1 MKDKLKIISLC
12 DGMSCG
18 ALALD
23 TWLEQQGLTWD
34 DIEYHAFE
42 IDKYSIGVSMY
53 NYPLMYRHGDARNYK
68 NLIGEDIFLL
78 MGGFP
83 CQPYSF
89 SGKGKATEDERDLS
103 NLIFDAL
110 KELKPKYFLFENV
123 PMKKEHQDRISEGIG
138 VEPTMINSQDFSAQH
153 RKRLYWTNIKIDG
166 WHNLNKD
173 VVLKD
178 ILEDGFA
185 DRDKSLC
192 IDANYFK
199 GGSMKMYETKS
210 RRQLVFDLENKRG
223 CQQIGLMVETVK
235 IRKHRVDIP
244 NLQKVLRSAK
254 TSSGK
259 TNRQIAEETSVPI
272 TKVEHWFRT
281 DSSFAIPSDNIW
293 YKLKDVIGIDV
304 DTFDKQ
310 IMEFEYRDGV
320 YESSQRVYSEHGKSP
335 TLTASNMAQWI
346 ETKKKGCRQV
356 GVADIKGFETIK
368 RVYDP
373 DFKAPSLTTMQG
385 GWRQPKVATSELY
398 WRNLTP
404 LECERL
410 QTVPD
415 GYTKIGQ
422 FEGYFEQ
429 VTEPKDWRNRKPIS
443 NTQRYKM
450 LGNGWTV
457 AVISHIM
464 KNMEK

>member
-1 MKDKLKIISLC
+1 MTDKLKIISLC

-18 ALALD
+18 ALALES
-23 TWLEQQGLTWD
+23 WLEQQGLTWD

-42 IDKYSIGVSMY
+42 IDKYADAVSRY

-68 NLIGEDIFLL
+68 KFIGDDIFLL

-89 SGKGKATEDERDLS
+89 SGKGKATEDDRDLS
-103 NLIFDAL
+103 NLIFDSL

-123 PMKKEHQDRISEGIG
+123 PMKKEHQDRISDGIG
-138 VEPTMINSQDFSAQH
+138 VDPIMINSQDFSAHH

-166 WHNLNKD
+166 WHDLNED
-173 VVLKD
+173 VSLKD
-178 ILEDGFA
+178 ILEDGFV

-192 IDANYFK
+192 VDANYFK
-199 GGSMKMYETKS
+199 GGSMEMYKDKS
-210 RRQLVFDLENKRG
+210 RRQLVFDTE
-223 CQQIGLMVETVK
+223 
-235 IRKHRVDIP
+235 
-244 NLQKVLRSAK
+244 
-254 TSSGK
+254 
-259 TNRQIAEETSVPI
+259 
-272 TKVEHWFRT
+272 
-281 DSSFAIPSDNIW
+281 
-293 YKLKDVIGIDV
+293 
-304 DTFDKQ
+304 
-310 IMEFEYRDGV
+310 
-320 YESSQRVYSEHGKSP
+320 
-335 TLTASNMAQWI
+335 
-346 ETKKKGCRQV
+346 KKKGCRQI
-356 GVADIKGFETIK
+356 GIADIKGYDIIK

-373 DFKAPSLTTMQG
+373 EYKAPALTTMQG
-385 GWRQPKVATSELY
+385 GWRQPKVWDKCGAFRGRYKVDGVRQDHKMKVAGLTTQQLEVRTDNKTNSLTTVQKDNVLVDEDKLY

-415 GYTKIGQ
+415 GYTEMGTFIQDADYDKQ
-422 FEGYFEQ
+422 WDNVFN
-429 VTEPKDWRNRKPIS
+429 VTYTEHNTKLIS

>member
-1 MKDKLKIISLC
+1 MKQKLKIVSLC

-53 NYPLMYRHGDARNYK
+53 NYPLIYRHGDARNYK
-68 NLIGEDIFLL
+68 NLLGEDIFLL

-138 VEPTMINSQDFSAQH
+138 VEPTMINSQDFSAHH

-166 WHNLNKD
+166 WHDLNQD
-173 VVLKD
+173 VSLKD
-178 ILEDGFA
+178 ILEDGFV
-185 DRDKSLC
+185 DRDKSHC

-199 GGSMKMYETKS
+199 GGSMKMYKEKS
-210 RRQLVFDLENKRG
+210 RRQLVFDTE
-223 CQQIGLMVETVK
+223 
-235 IRKHRVDIP
+235 
-244 NLQKVLRSAK
+244 
-254 TSSGK
+254 
-259 TNRQIAEETSVPI
+259 
-272 TKVEHWFRT
+272 
-281 DSSFAIPSDNIW
+281 
-293 YKLKDVIGIDV
+293 
-304 DTFDKQ
+304 
-310 IMEFEYRDGV
+310 
-320 YESSQRVYSEHGKSP
+320 
-335 TLTASNMAQWI
+335 
-346 ETKKKGCRQV
+346 KKKGCRQI
-356 GVADIKGFETIK
+356 GIADIKGYDIIK

-373 DFKAPSLTTMQG
+373 DYKAPSLTTMQG
-385 GWRQPKVATSELY
+385 GWRQPKVWDKCGAFRGRYKVDGVRQDHKMKVAGLTTQQLEVRTDNKTNSLTTVQKDNVVVDEEKLY

-415 GYTKIGQ
+415 GYTKYGDFIIDSLHNA
-422 FEGYFEQ
+422 
-429 VTEPKDWRNRKPIS
+429 TPIS

>member
-1 MKDKLKIISLC
+1 MKQKLKIVSLC

-23 TWLEQQGLTWD
+23 TWLEQKGLTWD

-42 IDKYSIGVSMY
+42 IDKYADAVSRY

-68 NLIGEDIFLL
+68 NLLGEDIFLL

-89 SGKGKATEDERDLS
+89 SGKGKADADERDLS

-110 KELKPKYFLFENV
+110 KDLKPKYFLFENV
-123 PMKKEHQDRISEGIG
+123 PMKKEQEQRITDGINDAYTLPYPMID
-138 VEPTMINSQDFSAQH
+138 EDFIKPTMINSQDFSAHH

-166 WHNLNKD
+166 WHDLNQD
-173 VVLKD
+173 VSLKD
-178 ILEDGFA
+178 ILEDGFV
-185 DRDKSLC
+185 DRDKSFC
-192 IDANYFK
+192 VDANYFK
-199 GGSMKMYETKS
+199 GGSMKMYKEKS
-210 RRQLVFDLENKRG
+210 RRQLVFDTE
-223 CQQIGLMVETVK
+223 
-235 IRKHRVDIP
+235 
-244 NLQKVLRSAK
+244 
-254 TSSGK
+254 
-259 TNRQIAEETSVPI
+259 
-272 TKVEHWFRT
+272 
-281 DSSFAIPSDNIW
+281 
-293 YKLKDVIGIDV
+293 
-304 DTFDKQ
+304 
-310 IMEFEYRDGV
+310 
-320 YESSQRVYSEHGKSP
+320 
-335 TLTASNMAQWI
+335 
-346 ETKKKGCRQV
+346 KKKGCRQI
-356 GVADIKGFETIK
+356 GVADIKGYDIIK

-373 DFKAPSLTTMQG
+373 EYKAPALTTMQG

-415 GYTKIGQ
+415 GYTKYGM
-422 FEGYFEQ
+422 FASDEDE
-429 VTEPKDWRNRKPIS
+429 KPIS

>member
-1 MKDKLKIISLC
+1 MKQKLVIVSLC

-23 TWLEQQGLTWD
+23 TWLEQKGLTWD

-42 IDKYSIGVSMY
+42 IDKYADAVSRY

-138 VEPTMINSQDFSAQH
+138 VEPTMINSQDFSAHH

-166 WHNLNKD
+166 WHDLNQD
-173 VVLKD
+173 VSLKD
-178 ILEDGFA
+178 ILEDGV
-185 DRDKSLC
+185 
-192 IDANYFK
+192 DANYFK
-199 GGSMKMYETKS
+199 GGSMKMYKEKS
-210 RRQLVFDLENKRG
+210 RRQLVFDTE
-223 CQQIGLMVETVK
+223 
-235 IRKHRVDIP
+235 
-244 NLQKVLRSAK
+244 
-254 TSSGK
+254 
-259 TNRQIAEETSVPI
+259 
-272 TKVEHWFRT
+272 
-281 DSSFAIPSDNIW
+281 
-293 YKLKDVIGIDV
+293 
-304 DTFDKQ
+304 
-310 IMEFEYRDGV
+310 
-320 YESSQRVYSEHGKSP
+320 
-335 TLTASNMAQWI
+335 
-346 ETKKKGCRQV
+346 KKKGCRQI
-356 GVADIKGFETIK
+356 GVADIKGYDIIK

-373 DFKAPSLTTMQG
+373 DYKAPALTTMQG

-415 GYTKIGQ
+415 GYTKYGM
-422 FEGYFEQ
+422 FASDEDE
-429 VTEPKDWRNRKPIS
+429 KPIS

>member
-1 MKDKLKIISLC
+1 MKQKLKIVSLC

-53 NYPLMYRHGDARNYK
+53 NYPLIYRHGDARNYK
-68 NLIGEDIFLL
+68 NLLGEDIFLL

-138 VEPTMINSQDFSAQH
+138 VEPTMINSQDFSAHH

-166 WHNLNKD
+166 WHDLNQD
-173 VVLKD
+173 VSLKD
-178 ILEDGFA
+178 ILEDGFV
-185 DRDKSLC
+185 DRDKSHC

-199 GGSMKMYETKS
+199 GGSMKMYKEKS
-210 RRQLVFDLENKRG
+210 RRQLVFDTE
-223 CQQIGLMVETVK
+223 
-235 IRKHRVDIP
+235 
-244 NLQKVLRSAK
+244 
-254 TSSGK
+254 
-259 TNRQIAEETSVPI
+259 
-272 TKVEHWFRT
+272 
-281 DSSFAIPSDNIW
+281 
-293 YKLKDVIGIDV
+293 
-304 DTFDKQ
+304 
-310 IMEFEYRDGV
+310 
-320 YESSQRVYSEHGKSP
+320 
-335 TLTASNMAQWI
+335 
-346 ETKKKGCRQV
+346 KKKGCRQI
-356 GVADIKGFETIK
+356 GVADIKGYDIIK

-373 DFKAPSLTTMQG
+373 DYKAPSLTTMQG
-385 GWRQPKVATSELY
+385 GWRQPKVWDKCGAFRGRYKVDGVRQDHKMKVAGLTTQQLEVRTDNKTNSLTTVQKDNVLVDEEKLY

-415 GYTKIGQ
+415 GYTEYGNFDNGKRIIDDVLVDH
-422 FEGYFEQ
+422 FVE
-429 VTEPKDWRNRKPIS
+429 DIRHIS

>member
-1 MKDKLKIISLC
+1 MKDKLKIVSLC

-23 TWLEQQGLTWD
+23 TWLEQQELTWD

-42 IDKYSIGVSMY
+42 IDKYADAVSRY

-68 NLIGEDIFLL
+68 KFIGEDIFLL

-123 PMKKEHQDRISEGIG
+123 PMKKEHQDRISDGIG
-138 VEPTMINSQDFSAQH
+138 VEPTMINSQDFSAHH

-166 WHNLNKD
+166 WHDLNQD
-173 VVLKD
+173 VSLKD
-178 ILEDGFA
+178 ILEDGFV
-185 DRDKSLC
+185 DRDKSHC

-199 GGSMKMYETKS
+199 GGSMKMYKEKS
-210 RRQLVFDLENKRG
+210 RRQLVFDTE
-223 CQQIGLMVETVK
+223 
-235 IRKHRVDIP
+235 
-244 NLQKVLRSAK
+244 
-254 TSSGK
+254 
-259 TNRQIAEETSVPI
+259 
-272 TKVEHWFRT
+272 
-281 DSSFAIPSDNIW
+281 
-293 YKLKDVIGIDV
+293 
-304 DTFDKQ
+304 
-310 IMEFEYRDGV
+310 
-320 YESSQRVYSEHGKSP
+320 
-335 TLTASNMAQWI
+335 
-346 ETKKKGCRQV
+346 KKKGCRQI
-356 GVADIKGFETIK
+356 GIADIKGYDIIK

-373 DFKAPSLTTMQG
+373 DYKAPSLTTMQG
-385 GWRQPKVATSELY
+385 GWRQPKVWDKCGAFRGRYKVDGVRQDHKMKVAGLTTQQLEVRTDNKTNSLTTVQKDNVVVDEEKLY

-415 GYTKIGQ
+415 GYTKYGDFIIDSLHNA
-422 FEGYFEQ
+422 
-429 VTEPKDWRNRKPIS
+429 TPIS

>member
-1 MKDKLKIISLC
+1 MTDKLKIISLC

-42 IDKYSIGVSMY
+42 IDKYADAVSRY
-53 NYPLMYRHGDARNYK
+53 NYPYMYRHGDARNYK
-68 NLIGEDIFLL
+68 KFIGDDIFLL

-89 SGKGKATEDERDLS
+89 SGKGKATEDDRDLS

-123 PMKKEHQDRISEGIG
+123 PMKKEHQDRISDGIG
-138 VEPTMINSQDFSAQH
+138 VDPIMINSQDFSAHH

-166 WHNLNKD
+166 WHDLNED
-173 VVLKD
+173 VSLKD
-178 ILEDGFA
+178 ILEDGFV
-185 DRDKSLC
+185 DRDKSHCL
-192 IDANYFK
+192 DANYFK
-199 GGSMKMYETKS
+199 GGSMKMYKEKS
-210 RRQLVFDLENKRG
+210 RRQLVFDTE
-223 CQQIGLMVETVK
+223 
-235 IRKHRVDIP
+235 
-244 NLQKVLRSAK
+244 
-254 TSSGK
+254 
-259 TNRQIAEETSVPI
+259 
-272 TKVEHWFRT
+272 
-281 DSSFAIPSDNIW
+281 
-293 YKLKDVIGIDV
+293 
-304 DTFDKQ
+304 
-310 IMEFEYRDGV
+310 
-320 YESSQRVYSEHGKSP
+320 
-335 TLTASNMAQWI
+335 
-346 ETKKKGCRQV
+346 KKKGCRQI
-356 GVADIKGFETIK
+356 GIADIKGYDIIK

-373 DFKAPSLTTMQG
+373 EYKAPALTTMQG
-385 GWRQPKVATSELY
+385 GWRQPKVWDKCGAFRGRYKVDGVRQDHKMKVAGLTTQQLEVRTDNKTNSLTTVQKDNVLVDEEKLY

-415 GYTKIGQ
+415 GYTEMGTFIQDPDYDKQ
-422 FEGYFEQ
+422 WDNVFN
-429 VTEPKDWRNRKPIS
+429 VTYTEHTTKLIS

>member
-1 MKDKLKIISLC
+1 MKQKLKIVSLC

-18 ALALD
+18 ALALEP
-23 TWLEQQGLTWD
+23 WLEQQGLTWD

-53 NYPLMYRHGDARNYK
+53 NYPLIYRHGDARNYK
-68 NLIGEDIFLL
+68 NLLGEDIFLL

-138 VEPTMINSQDFSAQH
+138 VEPTMINSQDFSAHH

-166 WHNLNKD
+166 WHDLNQD
-173 VVLKD
+173 VSLKD
-178 ILEDGFA
+178 ILEDGFV
-185 DRDKSLC
+185 DRDKSHC

-199 GGSMKMYETKS
+199 GGSMKMYKEKS
-210 RRQLVFDLENKRG
+210 RRQLVFDTE
-223 CQQIGLMVETVK
+223 
-235 IRKHRVDIP
+235 
-244 NLQKVLRSAK
+244 
-254 TSSGK
+254 
-259 TNRQIAEETSVPI
+259 
-272 TKVEHWFRT
+272 
-281 DSSFAIPSDNIW
+281 
-293 YKLKDVIGIDV
+293 
-304 DTFDKQ
+304 
-310 IMEFEYRDGV
+310 
-320 YESSQRVYSEHGKSP
+320 
-335 TLTASNMAQWI
+335 
-346 ETKKKGCRQV
+346 KKKGCRQI
-356 GVADIKGFETIK
+356 GVADIKGYDIIK

-373 DFKAPSLTTMQG
+373 DYKAPSLTTMQG
-385 GWRQPKVATSELY
+385 GWRQPKVWDKCGAFRGRYKVDGVRQDHKMKVAGLTTQQLEVRTDNKTNSLTTVQKDNVVVDEDKLY

-415 GYTKIGQ
+415 GYTEYGNFDNGKRIIDDVLVDH
-422 FEGYFEQ
+422 FVE
-429 VTEPKDWRNRKPIS
+429 DIRHIS

>member
-1 MKDKLKIISLC
+1 MKQKLKIVSLC

-23 TWLEQQGLTWD
+23 TWLEQQGLTHD

-42 IDKYSIGVSMY
+42 IDKYADAVSRY

-68 NLIGEDIFLL
+68 KFIGEDIFLL

-110 KELKPKYFLFENV
+110 KDLKPKYFLFENV

-138 VEPTMINSQDFSAQH
+138 VEPTMINSQDFSAHH

-166 WHNLNKD
+166 WHDLNED
-173 VVLKD
+173 VSLKD
-178 ILEDGFA
+178 ILEDGFV
-185 DRDKSLC
+185 DRDKSFC
-192 IDANYFK
+192 VDANYFK
-199 GGSMKMYETKS
+199 GGSMKMYKEKS
-210 RRQLVFDLENKRG
+210 RRQLVFD
-223 CQQIGLMVETVK
+223 
-235 IRKHRVDIP
+235 
-244 NLQKVLRSAK
+244 
-254 TSSGK
+254 
-259 TNRQIAEETSVPI
+259 
-272 TKVEHWFRT
+272 
-281 DSSFAIPSDNIW
+281 
-293 YKLKDVIGIDV
+293 
-304 DTFDKQ
+304 
-310 IMEFEYRDGV
+310 
-320 YESSQRVYSEHGKSP
+320 
-335 TLTASNMAQWI
+335 I
-346 ETKKKGCRQV
+346 EKKKGCRQI
-356 GVADIKGFETIK
+356 GVADIKGYDIIK

-373 DFKAPSLTTMQG
+373 DYKAPALTTMQG

-415 GYTKIGQ
+415 GYTEMGIFGD
-422 FEGYFEQ
+422 EYTYED
-429 VTEPKDWRNRKPIS
+429 EKPIS

>member
-1 MKDKLKIISLC
+1 
-12 DGMSCG
+12 
-18 ALALD
+18 
-23 TWLEQQGLTWD
+23 
-34 DIEYHAFE
+34 
-42 IDKYSIGVSMY
+42 MY

-138 VEPTMINSQDFSAQH
+138 VDPTMINSQDFSAHH
-153 RKRLYWTNIKIDG
+153 RKRLYWTNIEIDG
-166 WHNLNKD
+166 WHDLNQD
-173 VVLKD
+173 VSLKD
-178 ILEDGFA
+178 ILEDGFV
-185 DRDKSLC
+185 DRDKSHCL
-192 IDANYFK
+192 DANYFK
-199 GGSMKMYETKS
+199 GGSMKMYKEKS
-210 RRQLVFDLENKRG
+210 RRQLVFDTE
-223 CQQIGLMVETVK
+223 
-235 IRKHRVDIP
+235 
-244 NLQKVLRSAK
+244 
-254 TSSGK
+254 
-259 TNRQIAEETSVPI
+259 
-272 TKVEHWFRT
+272 
-281 DSSFAIPSDNIW
+281 
-293 YKLKDVIGIDV
+293 
-304 DTFDKQ
+304 
-310 IMEFEYRDGV
+310 
-320 YESSQRVYSEHGKSP
+320 
-335 TLTASNMAQWI
+335 
-346 ETKKKGCRQV
+346 KKKGCRQI
-356 GVADIKGFETIK
+356 GVADIKGYDIIK

-373 DFKAPSLTTMQG
+373 DYKAPALTTMQG
-385 GWRQPKVATSELY
+385 GWRQPKVWDKCGAFRGRYKVDGVRQDHKMKVAGLTTQQLEVRTDNKTNSLTTVQKDNVVVDEDKLY

-415 GYTKIGQ
+415 GYTEYGNFDDGKRIIDDVLVDH
-422 FEGYFEQ
+422 FVE
-429 VTEPKDWRNRKPIS
+429 DIRHIS

>member
-1 MKDKLKIISLC
+1 MRKRNNMKQKLKIVSLC

-18 ALALD
+18 ALALEP
-23 TWLEQQGLTWD
+23 WLEQQGLTWD

-53 NYPLMYRHGDARNYK
+53 NYPLMHRHGDARNYK
-68 NLIGEDIFLL
+68 NLLGEDIFLL

-89 SGKGKATEDERDLS
+89 SGKGKATEDARDLS

-138 VEPTMINSQDFSAQH
+138 VEPTMINSQDFSAHH
-153 RKRLYWTNIKIDG
+153 RKRLYWTNIEIDG
-166 WHNLNKD
+166 WHNLYKD
-173 VVLKD
+173 VSLKD
-178 ILEDGFA
+178 ILEDGFV

-192 IDANYFK
+192 VDANYFK
-199 GGSMKMYETKS
+199 GGSMDMYERKS
-210 RRQLVFDLENKRG
+210 RRQLVFD
-223 CQQIGLMVETVK
+223 
-235 IRKHRVDIP
+235 
-244 NLQKVLRSAK
+244 
-254 TSSGK
+254 
-259 TNRQIAEETSVPI
+259 
-272 TKVEHWFRT
+272 
-281 DSSFAIPSDNIW
+281 
-293 YKLKDVIGIDV
+293 
-304 DTFDKQ
+304 
-310 IMEFEYRDGV
+310 
-320 YESSQRVYSEHGKSP
+320 
-335 TLTASNMAQWI
+335 I
-346 ETKKKGCRQV
+346 EKKKGCRQV
-356 GVADIKGFETIK
+356 GVAKIKGMDIIK

-373 DFKAPSLTTMQG
+373 DYKSPALTTMQG

-398 WRNLTP
+398 WRNLTN

-415 GYTKIGQ
+415 GYTKYGNFDTNEEKWAHFSNNPENI
-422 FEGYFEQ
+422 
-429 VTEPKDWRNRKPIS
+429 KPIS

>member
-1 MKDKLKIISLC
+1 MKDKLKIVSLC

-23 TWLEQQGLTWD
+23 TWLEQQELTWD

-42 IDKYSIGVSMY
+42 IDKYADAVSRY

-68 NLIGEDIFLL
+68 KFIGEDIFLL

-138 VEPTMINSQDFSAQH
+138 VEPTMINSQDFSAHH

-166 WHNLNKD
+166 WHDLNQD
-173 VVLKD
+173 VSLKD
-178 ILEDGFA
+178 ILEDGFV
-185 DRDKSLC
+185 DRDKSHC

-199 GGSMKMYETKS
+199 GGSMKMYKEKS
-210 RRQLVFDLENKRG
+210 RRQLVFDTE
-223 CQQIGLMVETVK
+223 
-235 IRKHRVDIP
+235 
-244 NLQKVLRSAK
+244 
-254 TSSGK
+254 
-259 TNRQIAEETSVPI
+259 
-272 TKVEHWFRT
+272 
-281 DSSFAIPSDNIW
+281 
-293 YKLKDVIGIDV
+293 
-304 DTFDKQ
+304 
-310 IMEFEYRDGV
+310 
-320 YESSQRVYSEHGKSP
+320 
-335 TLTASNMAQWI
+335 
-346 ETKKKGCRQV
+346 KKKGCRQI
-356 GVADIKGFETIK
+356 GIADIKGYDIIK

-373 DFKAPSLTTMQG
+373 DYKAPSLTTMQG
-385 GWRQPKVATSELY
+385 GWRQPKVWDKCGAFRGRYKVDGVRQDHKMKVAGLTTQQLEVRTDNKTNSLTTVQKDNVLVDEEKLY

-415 GYTKIGQ
+415 GYTEYGNFDDGKRIIDDVLVDH
-422 FEGYFEQ
+422 FVE
-429 VTEPKDWRNRKPIS
+429 DIRHIS